1 MEEFRESPNN
11 PFDAPVPGQS
21 LTDKPGNYPW
31 EHPPQYTD
39 TQEAAEYVWDK
50 LTQPAFADQVVAM
63 LDAGIPVEA
72 ICRIVVF
79 SGFTEGKW
87 TPDVGFVLA
96 EVIMKMIATI
106 GFTAG
111 VKKFKMSMQDLT
123 NNKQMKAIMSV
134 KSRNEELE
142 KAAKSLGEDIKK
154 IPQQK
159 GLMAQPKPKEEEIS

>member
-72 ICRIVVF
+72 IGRIVVF

-123 NNKQMKAIMSV
+123 NNKQIKAIMSV

>member
-72 ICRIVVF
+72 IGRIVGF

-111 VKKFKMSMQDLT
+111 VKKFKISMQDLT
-123 NNKQMKAIMSV
+123 NNKQMKAIMNV
-134 KSRNEELE
+134 KSRNEELK

>member
-72 ICRIVVF
+72 IGRIVVF